1 MEKGEE
7 RKDEER
13 VSKSALIAM
22 IAIVLGLLVIAIY
35 ANWQNAHRDQI
46 ETTTVT
52 RFTPTPAASSSAR
65 R

>member
-1 MEKGEE
+1 MEKSEE
-7 RKDEER
+7 RKDKER

-52 RFTPTPAASSSAR
+52 RFTPTPAPSPSAR